1 MSKNRSEH
9 RRLGRAVAFVRAG
22 LAHANTPKEAR
33 FLRPFLIVSV
43 VCGTMPPRMLSS
55 VAFLVGFLLYL
66 LQRDHRAVVRE
77 AQRGALGE
85 RASVP
90 SVERATIRS
99 FGWFVRYWLDKAA
112 SSYYTED
119 ERDELMVV
127 EGLAHLKA
135 AHEGGQGVVLASAHF
150 GMQLWISR
158 VARAF
163 GEVGFVVVRMSP
175 PVLERWQLAIDRQL
189 GCDPIVRSD
198 EGPFQV
204 IREVLSHRGSALLL
218 VDYDVSGNGVPIRFL
233 GREVP
238 FAPGPAVLARK
249 VGAPIVPC
257 VVRVRESG
265 QHVVSFAPAL
275 RVDPDAPCSVEEL
288 TQAVASALEELI
300 GDDATPW
307 QFGNELRSPKASKA
321 LSR

>member
-1 MSKNRSEH
+1 
-9 RRLGRAVAFVRAG
+9 
-22 LAHANTPKEAR
+22 
-33 FLRPFLIVSV
+33 
-43 VCGTMPPRMLSS
+43 MPPRMLSS

-66 LQRDHRAVVRE
+66 MQREHRDVVRA

-85 RASVP
+85 RASVYA
-90 SVERATIRS
+90 VERATIRS

-112 SSYYTED
+112 SSYYTEA

-150 GMQLWISR
+150 GMQLWIPR

-163 GEVGFVVVRMSP
+163 GDVGFVVVGMSP
-175 PVLERWQLAIDRQL
+175 PVLERWQLAIDREL
-189 GCDPIVRSD
+189 GCDTIVRSD
-198 EGPFQV
+198 EGPFRAM
-204 IREVLSHRGSALLL
+204 REVLSRGGSAFLL
-218 VDYDVSGNGVPIRFL
+218 VDYDVSGNGVPVRFL
-233 GREVP
+233 GKEVP

-249 VGAPIVPC
+249 DGVPIVPC
-257 VVRVRESG
+257 VVRVEESG

-275 RVDPDAPCSVEEL
+275 QVDPEAPSSVEEL
-288 TQAVASALEELI
+288 TQSVATALEELI

-307 QFGNELRSPKASKA
+307 QFGNELRSPKVSSVT
-321 LSR
+321 SR